1 MERYLL
7 VNLNKDTVL
16 KIIKLG
22 KPQFTFGIFM
32 YYLIGALFALLLNS
46 QFVLSKFIWGYMILF
61 MASMAIHY
69 ANDYFD
75 FEVDHYG
82 TPTTFTGGSGI
93 LVENP
98 ELREIS
104 KRLAIFFISLSIVIG
119 ALFTVVF
126 SFPIYF
132 FLFVLFGNF
141 LVWFYSAPPIK
152 LSYRGIGE
160 ISNTIN
166 GFMMPAT
173 GYFVVAGT
181 IDLSFVIFSIPFLFL
196 QFLFTIGVEIP
207 DLEGDKLGGKITW
220 IVSKGREF
228 GFSLI
233 GIAGILVTVSF
244 LIILLGNLFPQNIDF
259 RIIVL
264 ISLISLT
271 LGMIGLIKKPV
282 DKVPATKLA
291 TLNVASVFAVII
303 LINCYFVYLLIGPY
317 FMI

>member
-98 ELREIS
+98 ELKEIS
-104 KRLAIFFISLSIVIG
+104 KKLAIFFITLSIIIG
-119 ALFTVVF
+119 AFFTIVF

-132 FLFVLFGNF
+132 FFFVLFGNF

-152 LSYRGIGE
+152 LSYRGLGE

-166 GFMMPAT
+166 GFVMPAT
-173 GYFVVAGT
+173 GYFVVMGT
-181 IDLSFVIFSIPFLFL
+181 IDLPFVIFSIPFLFL

-228 GFSLI
+228 GFRII
-233 GIAGILVTVSF
+233 GISGILATVSF
-244 LIILLGNLFPQNIDF
+244 LIILFGKLFPPNIDF
-259 RIIVL
+259 RVIAL
-264 ISLISLT
+264 ISLISLS
-271 LGMIGLIKKPV
+271 LGLVGLIKKPV

-291 TLNVASVFAVII
+291 TLNVASIFAVII
-303 LINCYFVYLLIGPY
+303 LIDCYFVYLLV
-317 FMI
+317 

>member
-1 MERYLL
+1 
-7 VNLNKDTVL
+7 VNYDKDTVL

-32 YYLIGALFALLLNS
+32 YYLIGALFALLLNAS
-46 QFVLSKFIWGYMILF
+46 LVLSKFIWGYLILF
-61 MASMAIHY
+61 MASLAIHY

-75 FEVDHYG
+75 FEMDHYG

-104 KRLAIFFISLSIVIG
+104 KRLAIFFISLSLIIG
-119 ALFTVVF
+119 AFFTVVF

-132 FLFVLFGNF
+132 FIFVLFGNF
-141 LVWFYSAPPIK
+141 LVWFYAAPPIK
-152 LSYRGIGE
+152 LSYRGLGE
-160 ISNTIN
+160 IANTIN
-166 GFMMPAT
+166 GFVMPAT
-173 GYFVVAGT
+173 GYFVIMGT
-181 IDLSFVIFSIPFLFL
+181 IDLPFIIFSIPFLFL

-228 GFSLI
+228 GFRLI
-233 GIAGILVTVSF
+233 GISGILATVSF
-244 LIILLGNLFPQNIDF
+244 LIILVGNLFPQTIDF
-259 RIIVL
+259 RIIAL
-264 ISLISLT
+264 ISLISLS
-271 LGMIGLIKKPV
+271 LGLVGLIKKPV

-291 TLNVASVFAVII
+291 TINVASIFAVII
-303 LINCYFVYLLIGPY
+303 LINCYFIYLLK
-317 FMI
+317 

>member
-1 MERYLL
+1 
-7 VNLNKDTVL
+7 VNYNKDTLL

-32 YYLIGALFALLLNS
+32 YYLIGALFALLLNA
-46 QFVLSKFIWGYMILF
+46 QFVLSKFIWGYLILF

-104 KRLAIFFISLSIVIG
+104 KRLAIFFISLSIIIG
-119 ALFTVVF
+119 AFFTVIF

-152 LSYRGIGE
+152 LSYRGLGE

-166 GFMMPAT
+166 GFVMPAT
-173 GYFVVAGT
+173 GYFVLMGT
-181 IDLSFVIFSIPFLFL
+181 IDLPFIIFSIPFLFL

-220 IVSKGREF
+220 VVSKGREF
-228 GFSLI
+228 GFRLI
-233 GIAGILVTVSF
+233 GISGLLATVSF
-244 LIILLGNLFPQNIDF
+244 LIILVANLLPQNIDF
-259 RIIVL
+259 RIIAL
-264 ISLISLT
+264 ISLISLS
-271 LGMIGLIKKPV
+271 LGVVGLLKKPV
-282 DKVPATKLA
+282 DKEPATKLA
-291 TLNVASVFAVII
+291 TLNVASIFAVII
-303 LINCYFVYLLIGPY
+303 LINCYFIYLLK
-317 FMI
+317 